1 MNAMEHVPNYCCM
14 TTEEDY
20 DDLKLQYV
28 IHKLI
33 ENELQLFRFLF
44 QRMSPLLPLQL
55 GAA

>member
-14 TTEEDY
+14 TIEEDY

-33 ENELQLFRFLF
+33 ENELQLFHFLF